1 MQSQEPAAAGTGIGR
16 DRAHWEQEAANW
28 VTWTRKPGHDPYWHY
43 SPAFFQELVPPPGR
57 ATLEIGCGEGR
68 VVRDLTARGHRTTGV
83 DASSNLIAAARQ
95 ADPVGTYLR
104 ANATALPFHDAGF
117 DLVVIY
123 NALMD
128 FDDMPGAVAEA
139 ARVLEPGGH
148 LCVSV
153 THPVFNAGGF
163 DGDSADAPFVIEGS
177 YLDNRRRF
185 EAVVEEDGVQMRFAG
200 WADSLEAYTRPL
212 EAVGLVIERLRE
224 PRVPASYGRRTP
236 SGEAFRWDRI
246 PMFLWFRALKPA

>member
-1 MQSQEPAAAGTGIGR
+1 MQNQEPAAAGTGIGR

-28 VTWTRKPGHDPYWHY
+28 VKWTRKPGHDPYWHY

-68 VVRDLTARGHRTTGV
+68 VVRDLSARGHRTTGV
-83 DASSNLIAAARQ
+83 DASSNLIAAARE
-95 ADPVGTYLR
+95 ADPVGTYLH
-104 ANATALPFHDAGF
+104 ANATALPFEDAAF

-128 FDDMPGAVAEA
+128 FDDMPGAVVEA

-163 DGDSADAPFVIEGS
+163 DGTA
-177 YLDNRRRF
+177 LTRR
-185 EAVVEEDGVQMRFAG
+185 
-200 WADSLEAYTRPL
+200 L
-212 EAVGLVIERLRE
+212 
-224 PRVPASYGRRTP
+224 
-236 SGEAFRWDRI
+236 
-246 PMFLWFRALKPA
+246 

>member
-1 MQSQEPAAAGTGIGR
+1 MQNQEPAAAGTGIGR

-83 DASSNLIAAARQ
+83 DASGNLIAAARQ
-95 ADPVGTYLR
+95 ADPVGTYLQ
-104 ANATALPFHDAGF
+104 ANATALPFHDAAF

-128 FDDMPGAVAEA
+128 FDDMPGAVAET
-139 ARVLEPGGH
+139 ARVLEPGGR

-212 EAVGLVIERLRE
+212 EAVGLLIERLRE